1 MKENP
6 TGRGWASAKNYG
18 YNVLRV
24 LNNIRQIKEE
34 DPKEET
40 VELKLGDIVILQGN
54 APIYGENREFKS
66 WVYRKNL
73 YVRAI
78 DGDKITVSLFKY
90 GAVTGSVHRKYI
102 NKV

>member
-34 DPKEET
+34 KPKEEEM
-40 VELKLGDIVILQGN
+40 VELKLGDM
-54 APIYGENREFKS
+54 
-66 WVYRKNL
+66 
-73 YVRAI
+73 
-78 DGDKITVSLFKY
+78 
-90 GAVTGSVHRKYI
+90 VTL
-102 NKV
+102 